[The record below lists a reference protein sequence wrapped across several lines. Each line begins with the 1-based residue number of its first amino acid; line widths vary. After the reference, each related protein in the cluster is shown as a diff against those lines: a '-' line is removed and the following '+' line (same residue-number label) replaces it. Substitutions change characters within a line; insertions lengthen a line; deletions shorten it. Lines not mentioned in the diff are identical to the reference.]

1 MIPQRKNEFRLPVQI
16 TENAETVEELESSF
30 QDLEPE
36 INHIS
41 DESDTNSSI
50 VENDDDQNLGPAE
63 TSTSLISA
71 LTHMEAIF
79 CLKMTAKDML
89 AINVVNDILEYCN
102 AVHASKLKVITTLLK
117 KDYSDD
123 NEINI
128 DKVIQDIVLMDNCI
142 GLKDR
147 IETHFKR
154 EKYLKTKF
162 SFIEPE
168 RMVIKT
174 IENECFFYYQI
185 PIRKTLNRLLEE
197 NTLRKFIINQPN
209 FVNRGD
215 VSDILLIFGAMVRAD
230 DTYKKNIAS

>member
-1 MIPQRKNEFRLPVQI
+1 MHKRQKPNIPCL
-16 TENAETVEELESSF
+16 
-30 QDLEPE
+30 
-36 INHIS
+36 S
-41 DESDTNSSI
+41 DESDTNNSI
-50 VENDDDQNLGPAE
+50 VEHDEDQNPGPAE
-63 TSTSLISA
+63 TSTSLINA
-71 LTHMEAIF
+71 LTHMEALF
-79 CLKMTAKDML
+79 CLKMTGKDML
-89 AINVVNDILEYCN
+89 AIDVVNDILEYCN
-102 AVHASKLKVITTLLK
+102 AVHASKLKVITTQLK

-147 IETHFKR
+147 LETHYKR

-174 IENECFFYYQI
+174 IENECFFYYQM
-185 PIRKTLNRLLEE
+185 PIRKILNRLLED

-215 VSDILLIFGAMVRAD
+215 VSDKFVNFKSHAESRSGMCVV
-230 DTYKKNIAS
+230 